1 VFDGA
6 LVNGLATGKF
16 KWKLKMGRSSK
27 IWCRFRLKIVQNKV
41 SIVADYFID
50 TRADLLIPFIPVS
63 ESMELPLLAL
73 VLQQSMQELSRNS
86 GLEFAIDYKTN
97 FR

>member
-1 VFDGA
+1 
-6 LVNGLATGKF
+6 
-16 KWKLKMGRSSK
+16 MGRSRK
-27 IWCRFRLKIVQNKV
+27 FDVGLDLKLLQNKV

-73 VLQQSMQELSRNS
+73 VLQQSMQELSEIQ
-86 GLEFAIDYKTN
+86 EFAIDYKTN
-97 FR
+97 FQIIFP